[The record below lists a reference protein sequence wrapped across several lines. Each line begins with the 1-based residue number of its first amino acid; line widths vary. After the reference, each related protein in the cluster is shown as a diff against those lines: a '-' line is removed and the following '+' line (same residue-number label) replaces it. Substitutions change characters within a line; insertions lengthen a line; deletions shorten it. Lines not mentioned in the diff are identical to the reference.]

1 MSSWRILSFKH
12 WCREYQNDVSSQ
24 VAELSESTPCPLG
37 EAFLRLHVGSWTL
50 PELCI
55 REDRGQTHDE
65 ANGPILKA
73 GWFLKASF
81 KSLVALPR
89 SKTSYIF
96 IYIIHIYI
104 CIFTDLYKYNDLLS
118 YYHIGS

>member
-1 MSSWRILSFKH
+1 MMCPLRL
-12 WCREYQNDVSSQ
+12 
-24 VAELSESTPCPLG
+24 TPCPLG

-89 SKTSYIF
+89 SKTSYIY
-96 IYIIHIYI
+96 IYIYYTYIYI
-104 CIFTDLYKYNDLLS
+104 CIFTDLYRYTVMT
-118 YYHIGS
+118 YYHIITLALDMLS